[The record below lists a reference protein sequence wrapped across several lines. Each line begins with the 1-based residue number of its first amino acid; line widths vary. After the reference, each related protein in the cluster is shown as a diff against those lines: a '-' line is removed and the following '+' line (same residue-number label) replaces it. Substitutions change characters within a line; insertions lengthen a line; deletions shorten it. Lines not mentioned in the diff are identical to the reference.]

1 MINTL
6 IVEDEVFA
14 REELKH
20 QISIYEDLNVID
32 ECLDG
37 INAIKKIQ
45 ELKPDL
51 IFLDIEM
58 PGMKGVEVLDI
69 VSSMENYA
77 PLIIVITAYE
87 NYAIKAFEYN
97 VVDYLLKPINTKRF
111 AEAINRVK
119 TYMKYKTNKIKRI
132 VAKRGSRIILIEQ
145 SDISFISLEDS
156 IVCVH
161 SKSNKYFTNY
171 RTLEEI
177 EKELIDGNFFR
188 VHRSYIV
195 NLDKVLE
202 LKQGNSG
209 NLLLKLKDFQDE
221 TVPVSRSKSKD
232 IKAIFNL

>member
-20 QISIYEDLNVID
+20 QISIYGDLNILD
-32 ECLDG
+32 ECSDG
-37 INAIKKIQ
+37 FSAIKKIQ

-58 PGMKGVEVLDI
+58 PGMKGIEVLDVI
-69 VSSMENYA
+69 SSIENYD

-97 VVDYLLKPINTKRF
+97 VVDYLLKPIDTKRF

-145 SDISFISLEDS
+145 DDISFISLEDA

-161 SKSNKYFTNY
+161 SRGDKFFTNY
-171 RTLEEI
+171 RTLEEV
-177 EKELIDGNFFR
+177 ENELKDGNFFR
-188 VHRSYIV
+188 AHRSYIV

-202 LKQGNSG
+202 LKQGSSG

-221 TVPVSRSKSKD
+221 SVPVSRSKSKD